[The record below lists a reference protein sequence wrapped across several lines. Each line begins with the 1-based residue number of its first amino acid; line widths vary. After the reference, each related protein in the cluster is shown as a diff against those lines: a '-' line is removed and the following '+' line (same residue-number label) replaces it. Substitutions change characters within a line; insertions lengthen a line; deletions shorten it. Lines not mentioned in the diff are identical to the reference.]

1 MKLSK
6 PYLCLGLT
14 LCGLLSFAPVG
25 YCSEVPIDG
34 GLDDLSNPKA
44 AKVIG
49 SDNIKEFSLRFTD
62 EAGRGA
68 ASNDEISL
76 PPFPAGDYLLE
87 AVRKGEQAHFLLTCD
102 RQNTITPLVFQ
113 KDLPAEALQDLQ
125 AIIKKY
131 NLAAIN
137 GSDRR
142 NSALGTSLSLKVLYD
157 TNEKISVYAE
167 GGASTLPQGWCGT
180 DVFLDFFIKKLDA
193 ESLLSPSLYSCIY
206 SRSNSENGLLYSL
219 ELETDKS
226 LPRKQAIFKK
236 ILPRQTADNPFG
248 EYATKCV
255 TVSKDKLESIENIIA
270 KYHMRNWKG
279 LPNREKMDDN
289 ADFISIVFNYSGG
302 DNICLDSDQ
311 ELPPEYQEAFE
322 AVHQAMT
329 DAEKAALPQPK

>member
-68 ASNDEISL
+68 ASSDEIPL

-113 KDLPAEALQDLQ
+113 KDLPAEAMLDLQ
-125 AIIKKY
+125 NIIRKY
-131 NLAAIN
+131 NLPAIN
-137 GSDRR
+137 GSNLR
-142 NSALGTSLSLKVLYD
+142 NSALGTSLRFLVLYD
-157 TNEKISVYAE
+157 TDEKITVYAE
-167 GGASTLPQGWCGT
+167 GGASTLPRGWCGT
-180 DVFLDFFIKKLDA
+180 SVFLEFFLDKIDI
-193 ESLLSPSLYSCIY
+193 E
-206 SRSNSENGLLYSL
+206 GLL
-219 ELETDKS
+219 
-226 LPRKQAIFKK
+226 
-236 ILPRQTADNPFG
+236 
-248 EYATKCV
+248 
-255 TVSKDKLESIENIIA
+255 
-270 KYHMRNWKG
+270 
-279 LPNREKMDDN
+279 
-289 ADFISIVFNYSGG
+289 
-302 DNICLDSDQ
+302 
-311 ELPPEYQEAFE
+311 
-322 AVHQAMT
+322 
-329 DAEKAALPQPK
+329 